1 MPGQPERLAR
11 VAGDAPGKVPPRAGA
26 ATGPLP
32 PTGAPTAPPP
42 GSPAEAAARAR
53 AATPLQL
60 GRLTLTSRVMLAP
73 MAGVCD
79 GPFKRVVRRFDR
91 ASLLSTE
98 LVNGEAWLR
107 GHHEMAHRMRLHPE
121 ETPVAIQL
129 SGHDPAFLAEAAAKA
144 EAEGAD
150 LVDLNFGCPAPHLVN
165 SRNGAAR
172 LRFPDEA
179 PAIFAAVRR
188 AVLVP
193 VTVKM
198 RLGWDADE
206 LTGLAIARMAE
217 ACGLDAVWV
226 HGRTKAQGYGG
237 RADWEAIAGF
247 KAALSIPVIGNGDIL
262 TPEDA
267 WARFATS
274 GVDAVAVGRG
284 AMGNPWIFERAQHL
298 MATGEALPEPTL
310 LERVEACRL
319 QCRLLVEEMGDRL
332 GVPECRKH
340 VSWYVR
346 GLPAIAPLRDA
357 ANRARTLVEL
367 EAALDAY
374 LEAQP
379 DLAVT
384 PRRELWGELVDP
396 KWMRYRTLEV

>member
-1 MPGQPERLAR
+1 MSEASRKTEHGAR
-11 VAGDAPGKVPPRAGA
+11 VAGDSPGTPSPRAGA
-26 ATGPLP
+26 APGQP
-32 PTGAPTAPPP
+32 PPGEVPVAPPP

-53 AATPLQL
+53 AAAPLKL

-79 GPFKRVVRRFDR
+79 GPFKRVVRRFDG

-172 LRFPDEA
+172 LRFPEEA

-188 AVLVP
+188 AVQVP

-198 RLGWDADE
+198 RLGWDDG
-206 LTGLAIARMAE
+206 LMTGLAIARMAE
-217 ACGLDAVWV
+217 A
-226 HGRTKAQGYGG
+226 
-237 RADWEAIAGF
+237 
-247 KAALSIPVIGNGDIL
+247 
-262 TPEDA
+262 
-267 WARFATS
+267 
-274 GVDAVAVGRG
+274 
-284 AMGNPWIFERAQHL
+284 
-298 MATGEALPEPTL
+298 
-310 LERVEACRL
+310 
-319 QCRLLVEEMGDRL
+319 
-332 GVPECRKH
+332 
-340 VSWYVR
+340 
-346 GLPAIAPLRDA
+346 
-357 ANRARTLVEL
+357 
-367 EAALDAY
+367 
-374 LEAQP
+374 
-379 DLAVT
+379 
-384 PRRELWGELVDP
+384 
-396 KWMRYRTLEV
+396 